1 MQLVYRHFIWR
12 YALAHYGKSLFWY
25 TSELLFPFYL
35 TEIGLFSGWAM
46 GLVIGASLVFSV
58 LADIVVGWLSRR
70 CLSSAGRAGYCQII
84 GASLSVI
91 SILSFFACVWT
102 PSAERIAYALA
113 ALLCFRFTYA
123 LYDIAQDVL
132 VNLATNGRNQRS
144 HLTGVHFSFSG
155 IASITVATLV
165 TPMVAMHN
173 DETYAGFFMLMALL
187 SFGALA
193 SSLQLGGYL
202 ERSDVTP
209 SEPVRASCPCQ
220 DTAPPMFYLV
230 MTFLLSLCGPMFA
243 KVAPYYGTYAMHRP
257 FAGTIMVSIYS
268 LGVVL
273 AFPLLSRLAHRM
285 PRMQAMIRAALCMVA
300 VSVVIMGAA
309 QLDAYVLYGA
319 ALALGISW
327 GMLGI
332 LCWSGFA
339 DTVSRKQTRAVSF
352 DYAQFLASAKA
363 GLLLAAILIG
373 ATLSSLD
380 YKSNQAQDLLPLM
393 ATPSIVA
400 GVALLLVC
408 LNRHRTTRAAGS
420 IGVAHHQAPL
430 VNASYD
436 S

>member
-58 LADIVVGWLSRR
+58 LADLVVGWLGRR
-70 CLSSAGRAGYCQII
+70 CLSSARRAGQCQII

-102 PSAERIAYALA
+102 PSAERVAYALV

-165 TPMVAMHN
+165 TPMVAMH
-173 DETYAGFFMLMALL
+173 DGKAHSGFFMLAALL
-187 SFGALA
+187 SVGALA
-193 SSLQLGGYL
+193 SSLQLGRYL
-202 ERSDVTP
+202 RWSDAAR
-209 SEPVRASCPCQ
+209 SEPARVSSPHQ
-220 DTAPPMFYLV
+220 DTTPPMFYFV

-243 KVAPYYGTYAMHRP
+243 KVAPYYGAYAMHHR
-257 FAGTIMVSIYS
+257 FAGTIMISLYS

-273 AFPLLSRLAHRM
+273 AFPLFASLVHRM
-285 PRMQAMIRAALCMVA
+285 HRMLIMVRAALCMVA
-300 VSVVIMGAA
+300 VSIVIMSAA

-319 ALALGISW
+319 AFALGISW

-339 DTVSRKQTRAVSF
+339 DAVSRKQTRAVSF

-363 GLLLAAILIG
+363 GLLLAVILIG

-380 YKSNQAQDLLPLM
+380 YKSTQAQDLLPLM

-400 GVALLLVC
+400 GVALLLMC
-408 LNRHRTTRAAGS
+408 WNRRLATRATGS
-420 IGVAHHQAPL
+420 IGMAHHQARL